1 MRSNEENRPLHRA
14 LQAHLIR
21 SVAPRVCCCVGVT
34 AAAPG
39 SRLGETHSECG
50 VWKLM

>member
-1 MRSNEENRPLHRA
+1 MWSNEENWPLHRA

-21 SVAPRVCCCVGVT
+21 SVTLQVCWCVGVT

-39 SRLGETHSECG
+39 SRLGETRSECD
-50 VWKLM
+50 VRKLM